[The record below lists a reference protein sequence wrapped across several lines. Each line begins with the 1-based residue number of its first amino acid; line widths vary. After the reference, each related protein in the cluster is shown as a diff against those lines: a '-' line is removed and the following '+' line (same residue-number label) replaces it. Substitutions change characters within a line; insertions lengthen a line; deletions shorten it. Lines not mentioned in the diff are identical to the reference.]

1 MIRALALW
9 LLWPGALAAQVLT
22 LPGNATL
29 DHDISVPLDSYDLPT
44 GPWADGAIPATRIE
58 GEMTTQVWRVAAT
71 GLASLQLLRPLR
83 DQLRQAGYDITF
95 ECDTQGCGGFDF
107 RFGTTVAAPPAMQVD
122 LSDFRFLSATRQAGG
137 DIRAVSLLVSR
148 TPQAGFVQVIRVV
161 PMDAQEVAPLT
172 AADAPAARAPGPA
185 TSGPVTTGPT
195 PPSPGATGD
204 LAQALTETG
213 HAVLDGVTFQ
223 TGDVT
228 LSDAKMPVLQR
239 LADFMAANPALQISI
254 VGHTDSQGGLDGN
267 IAISKRRAVAVIAR
281 LVADYGAD
289 GARLTAA
296 GMGYLAPVASN
307 LDPDGRAANRR
318 VEAVVTGPIN

>member
-29 DHDISVPLDSYDLPT
+29 DSDISVPLDSYDLPT

-83 DQLRQAGYDITF
+83 DQLRQAGYEIPF
-95 ECDTQGCGGFDF
+95 ECAPQGCGGFDF

-122 LSDFRFLSATRQAGG
+122 LSDFRFLSATRQTGG

-161 PMDAQEVAPLT
+161 PADAQEVPPLT
-172 AADAPAARAPGPA
+172 AADAPAARAPGPV
-185 TSGPVTTGPT
+185 TSGPTPTG
-195 PPSPGATGD
+195 PGATGD
-204 LAQALTETG
+204 LAQTLTETG

-239 LADFMAANPALQISI
+239 LADFMAANPALQVSI

-267 IAISKRRAVAVIAR
+267 IAISKRRAAAVIAR
-281 LVADYGAD
+281 LVADYDAD
-289 GARLTAA
+289 GTRLTAA

-307 LDPDGRAANRR
+307 LDAAGRTANRR